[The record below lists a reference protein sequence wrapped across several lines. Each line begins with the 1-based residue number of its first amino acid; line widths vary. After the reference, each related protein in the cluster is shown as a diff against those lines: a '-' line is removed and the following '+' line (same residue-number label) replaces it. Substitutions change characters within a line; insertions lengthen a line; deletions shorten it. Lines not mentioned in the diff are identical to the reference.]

1 MSILSDRDIWKY
13 LDSGELVVNPCND
26 IDVQPASIDLHLD
39 DDLKSIT
46 GSVIPFDD
54 EDCYVLKPQEFILG
68 CTSEYVEI
76 PDNLSGRVE
85 GRSSIG
91 RLGITAHITAGYI
104 DPGFKGQITL
114 EINNVS
120 DKDFI
125 LKKNMNICQIVFE
138 TLTSPCIRP
147 YGSEDLGSKY
157 QDSEGTI
164 ASRYEY

>member
-26 IDVQPASIDLHLD
+26 IDVQPASIDLHLSD
-39 DDLKSIT
+39 ELIDLDGVI
-46 GSVIPFDD
+46 SVL
-54 EDCYVLKPQEFILG
+54 EYGEEYVLQPGEFILG

-147 YGSEDLGSKY
+147 YGSKDLGSKY
-157 QDSEGTI
+157 QDSKGTI